1 MRLYVSPFSFAL
13 VTALMISAAALAAGG
28 ETKPDFSGTWILNPA
43 KSRLEMELP
52 TKMIW
57 VIEHRDPKITM
68 TTTRT
73 WKEGSDMGSS
83 DDSGTGTVTIDGE
96 EHYKKDDE
104 GESWGR
110 HFWKGEELVW
120 EWKILRGGEEGTIVV
135 HYRLADGGKTFVAAE
150 WQHTPGQV
158 HHNLWVFDRA
168 PEE

>member
-1 MRLYVSPFSFAL
+1 MRLYAAPLLIAL
-13 VTALMISAAALAAGG
+13 VTAVVTLAAALAAGG
-28 ETKPDFSGTWILNPA
+28 EAKPDFSGTWILNPA

-57 VIEHRDPKITM
+57 VIDHRDPKITM

-73 WKEGSDMGSS
+73 WKGGS
-83 DDSGTGTVTIDGE
+83 DDSDTSTFTIDGKE
-96 EHYKKDDE
+96 RYKKDGE

-120 EWKILRGGEEGTIVV
+120 EWKIVRNGEVGTIVV
-135 HYRLADGGKTFVAAE
+135 HYRLTDEGKTFVAAE

-158 HHNLWVFDRA
+158 HHNLWVFDRE